1 MANRGMVKMSGFVL
15 SRSYLNLENFSY
27 VALLGKLFP
36 VIHFVSEQ
44 ESFLNGYYSLGIIF

>member
-15 SRSYLNLENFSY
+15 SRSYLNLENVSY

-36 VIHFVSEQ
+36 VIHFVSEL

>member
-1 MANRGMVKMSGFVL
+1 MVKMSGFVL
-15 SRSYLNLENFSY
+15 SRSCLNLENFSY

-36 VIHFVSEQ
+36 VIHFVSEL